1 MFEAVSRDSIA
12 DQVARQIRRLILNDR
27 IAPGSR
33 LPAERDLAQE
43 FGTNRNTLREAVR
56 LLEEEGL
63 VRVRQGGGMEVLDY
77 RRAGGIHLLSHY
89 LDDVEDP
96 ARRAAFVIE
105 AVALR
110 REAMALVARL
120 AATEH
125 SERDADDLK
134 AAFATLSDAVASGR
148 GVAAADI
155 AFHRCLGLAAG
166 RLVIAWL
173 INTLAD
179 AFERLVR
186 DGRLWVVEEGYLDN
200 LRAVLDAVLAR
211 DPDRAADAVIRHFEA
226 ADQVLLQ
233 RIQSWATRDG
243 REGSGGVGQTNQGG
257 T

>member
-27 IAPGSR
+27 VAPGSR
-33 LPAERDLAQE
+33 LPAERDLAQR

-63 VRVRQGGGMEVLDY
+63 IRVRQGGGMEVLDY
-77 RRAGGIHLLSHY
+77 RRTGGIHLISHY

-120 AATEH
+120 AAREH
-125 SERDADDLK
+125 SERDAEDLR
-134 AAFATLSDAVASGR
+134 AAFAALSEAVASGQ

-173 INTLAD
+173 VNTLAD

-200 LRAVLDAVLAR
+200 LRAVLEAVLAR
-211 DPDRAADAVIRHFEA
+211 DPDRAAETVTRHFEA
-226 ADQVLLQ
+226 ADEALLQ
-233 RIQSWATRDG
+233 RIESWTSG
-243 REGSGGVGQTNQGG
+243 REGDGAAWTRGTNQGG

>member
-1 MFEAVSRDSIA
+1 MVEPFDELAVFEVVSRDSIA

-27 IAPGSR
+27 LQPGSR
-33 LPAERDLAQE
+33 LPAERDLAHQ

-77 RRAGGIHLLSHY
+77 RRDGGIHLLSHY

-96 ARRAAFVIE
+96 IRRAAFVME

-120 AATEH
+120 AAIHHT
-125 SERDADDLK
+125 ERDAEDLK
-134 AAFATLSDAVASGR
+134 AAWVAVSEAVAAGQ

-173 INTLAD
+173 VNTLAD

-186 DGRLWVVEEGYLDN
+186 DGRLWVVEEGYLDH
-200 LRAVLDAVLAR
+200 LRAVVDAVLAR
-211 DPDRAADAVIRHFEA
+211 DPDRAALAVIRHFEA
-226 ADQVLLQ
+226 ADEVLLQ
-233 RIQSWATRDG
+233 RISSWMS
-243 REGSGGVGQTNQGG
+243 SGGT
-257 T
+257 